1 MLDSVRI
8 SLKVLNAAQLALIAA
23 GALALAWIGTA
34 MLGAGPTADGA
45 QRAALAGARAFA
57 EAVDAELNGSV
68 ADARTVAL
76 LLRPEDA
83 ALGEAERSAL
93 LRDWLALNPRYS
105 DAALIGPDGLVRAA
119 ADRRRTGSSVAR
131 QPWFARARHAGI
143 VIATNDGD
151 ETAPFD
157 VVLSLGMPGRAERI
171 QLRAGP
177 GFLDLGARLRQALD
191 LPDTVGFTVRGADGR
206 VLAGTP
212 AASWGEHRSASVPV
226 QGGRERGSPGWI
238 VTASAPPAAA
248 AGGLPDGRLL
258 ILALAVVGGAAGLGY
273 VLGGRAAQ
281 PLQRLAEGAAGP
293 EEAAASPVREI
304 AALSEAVS
312 GRSQSTDAALALAGT
327 GLDRIKGRLQTFE
340 AMSGWTCWEIDP
352 ETRQVVWSDSDRTG
366 TMSAPDHATDLADLA
381 AWFEPADHAL
391 LDLTLDA
398 ARRADGPHDVV
409 LRARAEGEEAVPEAE
424 RRVLVRF
431 LREAGDGRRIHA
443 LSRAI
448 EGGVSETPAGLN
460 ERRRNTVLRR
470 VTDGIVH
477 DFNDVLTIV
486 QANLATLRRRHGLNP
501 EPARLVDAALS
512 GAERGA
518 ALTRRML
525 SLVRGEDEASL
536 GTLAESDVGTTV
548 EAALAFLQANV
559 LRDVPVLNRVP
570 GDLPRVLC
578 AERILELVLLNLAV
592 HVRDHGLY
600 GFAVGAVEDVA
611 SGPKTTSQ
619 AADPVSA
626 KPLAEAETGLNLG
639 LPPGSYVRLLIASG
653 QPEPGRRAEA
663 PSRTALETAARL
675 LAEIGAGWRPVC
687 DGTGDEA
694 FVAEIWLKAAE
705 PRAEAPVFWQPALRV
720 LLVESDGLVRASLA
734 EALTELGHDVVQA
747 ASGEH
752 ALARLGEDAAFDAMV
767 ADQSMPVMTG
777 LQLAATVVERYPEI
791 RIILASPH
799 GHLPEAARQFLQL
812 DKPFRPDDL
821 AAVLSAAA
829 PQVRAA

>member
-34 MLGAGPTADGA
+34 MLGGSPTADGA

-206 VLAGTP
+206 VLAGMP
-212 AASWGEHRSASVPV
+212 AAPWGEHRSASVPV

-409 LRARAEGEEAVPEAE
+409 LRARAEGEEAVPEVE

-448 EGGVSETPAGLN
+448 EGGVSETPSGLN
-460 ERRRNTVLRR
+460 ERRRNAVLRR

-486 QANLATLRRRHGLNP
+486 HANLATVRRRHGLNP
-501 EPARLVDAALS
+501 EPARLVDAALA
-512 GAERGA
+512 GATRGA

-525 SLVRGEDEASL
+525 GLVRGESEA
-536 GTLAESDVGTTV
+536 LAECDVATSV
-548 EAALAFLQANV
+548 EAALAFMGANV
-559 LRDVPVLNRVP
+559 LRDVPVINRVP
-570 GDLPRVLC
+570 GDLPKALC
-578 AERILELVLLNLAV
+578 AERILELVLLNLAF
-592 HVRDHGLY
+592 HFRDHGLH
-600 GFAVGAVEDVA
+600 GFAVGA
-611 SGPKTTSQ
+611 
-619 AADPVSA
+619 
-626 KPLAEAETGLNLG
+626 AEEVTETGTGFG
-639 LPPGSYVRLLIASG
+639 LPPGAYVRLLVASG
-653 QPEPGRRAEA
+653 QHEPGRMA
-663 PSRTALETAARL
+663 RTPCPGSLETVARL
-675 LAEIGAGWRPVC
+675 LEEIGAGWRPVS
-687 DGTGDEA
+687 DGTGEDA
-694 FVAEIWLKAAE
+694 FVAEIWLRAAE
-705 PRAEAPVFWQPALRV
+705 RPPEQPALWYSTLRV
-720 LLVESDGLVRASLA
+720 LLVESDSLVRASLA
-734 EALTELGHDVVQA
+734 EALADLGHDVVQA

-752 ALARLGEDAAFDAMV
+752 ALALLGESADYDAMI

-777 LQLAATVVERYPEI
+777 LQLAATVVERHPDI

-799 GHLPEAARQFLQL
+799 GHLPAAARQFLQL

-829 PQVRAA
+829 PQARAA